1 MLDRKLNT
9 LSTMR
14 RPEKRPSPSPNI
26 VKILRNFVDKCLADT
41 GVAVSNF
48 WFISLPLLHLTALAR
63 ILRPGAIVSVSFRA
77 GANIAFGNSECF
89 KKRFSNFIY
98 LHIFISQM
106 FPATVRAFIL
116 AIEYVFGGFGGHI
129 GKLVNI
135 FWMM

>member
-1 MLDRKLNT
+1 MLDRKLNA

-14 RPEKRPSPSPNI
+14 RPEKRPSPSLII

-48 WFISLPLLHLTALAR
+48 WSVRLPLLHLTALASV
-63 ILRPGAIVSVSFRA
+63 LRPGAIVSVSFRA

-89 KKRFSNFIY
+89 KKRFSPMFPV
-98 LHIFISQM
+98 IFISPM